1 MKEVS
6 WLGQGFYVYGCL
18 DLSYSAFSLLR
29 GYRANALLLRQMA
42 FKTIGICTL
51 RLILMHEAKNFLTAK
66 HMLINAKPIL
76 NRRLNNQR
84 KDALLAKMN
93 SF

>member
-1 MKEVS
+1 
-6 WLGQGFYVYGCL
+6 
-18 DLSYSAFSLLR
+18 
-29 GYRANALLLRQMA
+29 MA

-51 RLILMHEAKNFLTAK
+51 RLIMMHEAKNFLMAK

-76 NRRLNNQR
+76 NRRINNQR